1 MPAIP
6 YRRVL
11 IKLSGEALKGGG
23 DGSLSAEVL
32 SSLAAELREVRAL
45 GVELALVVGGGNIIR
60 GLSAQSTGIDRAT
73 GDYMGMLATLINCLA
88 LQACLERLGLDTRVL
103 SAVEANAVA
112 EPYIRRR
119 GMRHLEK
126 GRIVLLAGGTG
137 NPYFT
142 TDTAAALRAME
153 LRCDALFKATRVDGV
168 YDADPLKDKGA
179 RRFDR
184 LSYTEVLAKD
194 LKVMD
199 ATAVSLC
206 MDNRIPILV
215 FKMDP
220 GNLRRA
226 VQGERLGTLVSAPAS

>member
-1 MPAIP
+1 VPANP

-11 IKLSGEALKGGG
+11 IKLSGEALKGGA

-45 GVELALVVGGGNIIR
+45 GVEVALVVGGGNIIR
-60 GLSAQSTGIDRAT
+60 GLSAQSAGIDRAT
-73 GDYMGMLATLINCLA
+73 GDYMGMLATMINCLA
-88 LQACLERLGLDTRVL
+88 LQAALERLGLDTRVL
-103 SAVEANAVA
+103 TALEANAVA

-153 LRCDALFKATRVDGV
+153 LRCDALFKATKVDGV
-168 YDADPLKDKGA
+168 YDADPVKDRSA

-184 LSYTEVLAKD
+184 LTYTDVLTRD

-215 FKMDP
+215 FRMDP

-226 VQGERLGTLVSAPAS
+226 VQGETLGTLVSAPAS

>member
-1 MPAIP
+1 MP

-23 DGSLSAEVL
+23 EGSLSAEVL
-32 SSLAAELREVRAL
+32 SSLATELREVRAL

-73 GDYMGMLATLINCLA
+73 GDYMGMLSTLINCLA
-88 LQACLERLGLDTRVL
+88 LQAGLERLGLDTRVL
-103 SAVEANAVA
+103 TAVEANAVA

-179 RRFDR
+179 RRFER
-184 LSYTEVLAKD
+184 LSYAEVLAKD

-226 VQGERLGTLVSAPAS
+226 VQGERLGTLVSAPAP

>member
-23 DGSLSAEVL
+23 EGSLSAEVL
-32 SSLAAELREVRAL
+32 SSLATELREVRAL

-88 LQACLERLGLDTRVL
+88 LQAGLERLGLDTRVL
-103 SAVEANAVA
+103 TAVEANAVA

-179 RRFDR
+179 RRFER
-184 LSYTEVLAKD
+184 LSYAEVLAKD

-226 VQGERLGTLVSAPAS
+226 VQGERLGTLVSAPAP